1 MANCKECK
9 NNKKQGS
16 LAVCGYFGTVIS
28 NSRRGGS
35 DDPCDEFSRVEE
47 TIIEEATSKAEPINK
62 YVEPIKPK
70 VDINVKLVKDDT
82 LPICKDKIEPLD
94 INVKSLDILIEV
106 NEIAK
111 LFKVSRQTVYNWLK
125 SNKLKSNMLVDV
137 IDAYN
142 SMGGGIAERQVA

>member
-28 NSRRGGS
+28 TSRRGGS
-35 DDPCDEFSRVEE
+35 DEPCDEFSKVEE
-47 TIIEEATSKAEPINK
+47 TIIEEIVPIAE
-62 YVEPIKPK
+62 K
-70 VDINVKLVKDDT
+70 VDINVKQVQVGT
-82 LPICKDKIEPLD
+82 LHICKDKIEPLD
-94 INVKSLDILIEV
+94 INVKLLDLLIDS

-111 LFKVSRQTVYNWLK
+111 LFKVSRQTIYNWLK
-125 SNKLKSNMLVDV
+125 SNKLRSNKIVDV

-142 SMGGGIAERQVA
+142 SMGGGITE